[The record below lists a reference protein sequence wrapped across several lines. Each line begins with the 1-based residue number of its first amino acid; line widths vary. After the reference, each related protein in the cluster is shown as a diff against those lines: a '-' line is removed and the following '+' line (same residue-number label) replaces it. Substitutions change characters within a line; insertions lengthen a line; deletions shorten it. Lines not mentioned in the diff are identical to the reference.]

1 MNNKPWQ
8 WCCVD
13 ASLEFAPR
21 CSLPI
26 SSIGPHV
33 CQALS
38 PGGPDLSRWGGV
50 AGASVGLHNRDP
62 LVSLS
67 LAMWLPSRSDPWN
80 PRLKPPPAASRLQ
93 LTIDFSPKYRRRRK
107 IQETQTKA
115 FNTFFCAGWLQSW
128 GCKLCAVH
136 PFPRIRITI
145 RITEG
150 TDMQKLWRK
159 KLPIATL
166 KRSRASWWAECTSI
180 SHLFTAGCLTTV
192 LPTLQDL

>member
-1 MNNKPWQ
+1 M
-8 WCCVD
+8 
-13 ASLEFAPR
+13 
-21 CSLPI
+21 
-26 SSIGPHV
+26 
-33 CQALS
+33 
-38 PGGPDLSRWGGV
+38 
-50 AGASVGLHNRDP
+50 
-62 LVSLS
+62 
-67 LAMWLPSRSDPWN
+67 
-80 PRLKPPPAASRLQ
+80 
-93 LTIDFSPKYRRRRK
+93 
-107 IQETQTKA
+107 
-115 FNTFFCAGWLQSW
+115 SW

-192 LPTLQDL
+192 LRTLQDLTSWYRFSLLYCTICTLCTWSPLYHTLHCMPKLVMPCFTTTLYNLPDLTSSSDKRWLSFKYGPWAQRFICILYQDSCYRRDFWRQNCPS